1 MGNGCN
7 GGAREGVITRMLR
20 STRGEVVS
28 FAVNPPQPAGHPVQL
43 CFVFQ
48 PQNRVVD
55 EMRPEDRRLSSSDG
69 VGTCAQRA
77 RLLAIGE
84 RLVVNK

>member
-7 GGAREGVITRMLR
+7 GGAQEGVITRMLR
-20 STRGEVVS
+20 SKRGEVVS

-48 PQNRVVD
+48 PQNRVVN
-55 EMRPEDRRLSSSDG
+55 EMRPEDHRLNSSDG
-69 VGTCAQRA
+69 AMTCAQRA

-84 RLVVNK
+84 RLVVKK